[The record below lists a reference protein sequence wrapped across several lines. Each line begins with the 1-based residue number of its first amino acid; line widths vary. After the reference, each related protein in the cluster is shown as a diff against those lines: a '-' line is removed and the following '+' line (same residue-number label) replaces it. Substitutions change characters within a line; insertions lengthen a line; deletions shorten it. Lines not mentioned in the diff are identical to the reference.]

1 MRHRGMDD
9 ADLIRRFL
17 AGRDD
22 DAFAEIVQ
30 RHRHRVFRV
39 VASILGEDGAA
50 FADDVV
56 QDTFIRCAAVLDSF
70 RFESSFSTWLYRL
83 AFNVAIDAR
92 RSMQARIR
100 REQGFAE
107 WSRKSRSSSPDESVR
122 DAVRALP
129 DVYRFVINAY
139 YWFGSTTSEIAELL
153 GVADGTVKSYLFRA
167 RAILSRE
174 LKRSE

>member
-1 MRHRGMDD
+1 MDD

-17 AGRDD
+17 ASRDD
-22 DAFAEIVQ
+22 EAFAGIVQ
-30 RHRHRVFRV
+30 RHRYRVFRV
-39 VASILGEDGAA
+39 VAAILGEEDAG

-56 QDTFIRCAAVLDSF
+56 QDTFVRCAAVLHSF

-92 RSMQARIR
+92 RSMQARRR

-107 WSRKSRSSSPDESVR
+107 SSNRSRSSPPNESVR

-129 DVYRFVINAY
+129 DVYRFVINAH

-167 RAILSRE
+167 RALLSRE